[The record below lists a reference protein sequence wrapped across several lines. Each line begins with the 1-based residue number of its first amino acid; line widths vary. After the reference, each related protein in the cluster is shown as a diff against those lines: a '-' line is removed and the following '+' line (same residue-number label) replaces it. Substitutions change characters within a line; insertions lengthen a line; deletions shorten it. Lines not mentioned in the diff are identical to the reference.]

1 MVRKPKVAP
10 LRSQI
15 ARHLVSCAPDTV
27 RKALVADATFTR
39 EFGLSI
45 AKTLHFNSTLAVD
58 AEQFANAL
66 KKILAGKSS
75 ARIGVRTGK
84 PITFK
89 GKLGKDGSVTL
100 STKDISV
107 TDDNGGVLAP
117 QKGVRTKAIERLLRE
132 TLLPSGRAAFWRALV
147 KKRLLSS
154 SEFLDLIDECRAV
167 PEALH
172 ERIQQTR
179 TLSLDTLVP
188 SEPAYYR
195 ALLPEP
201 HADQAY
207 DRYLRDTLTNER
219 VYQLGMNMALA
230 PTRISISGLSQSLI
244 PFDLVKS
251 LGTTDLEILI
261 GREDP
266 FSLLFVFEVATRRV
280 PSDPSFIEIGT
291 KALDRLFGDRAEA
304 RARAALFS
312 ACAVLSVVG
321 LQRVAAVRSLP
332 LFWRRLLAFTHAGVL
347 TNALGSNLQRAEEF
361 NKWAFDQFGPR
372 FFWASL
378 AERRLAPRWWPE
390 WVDPS
395 GLYAEFVGRALFALH
410 AIPEPQ
416 RPAEWQRVICG
427 LQQELADRQQYA
439 QMLFPGPVDDF
450 QFSQGQLDPVIF
462 NQAVEAL
469 NKSLPLDEIPGL
481 LPFLYSAKMSS
492 QHVSLVSASLTNTI
506 EPENPKEIPAF
517 VNALQAASQAAV
529 ANRSVTIADAVAEKA
544 LAVFQRAD
552 RIGQEKLLCIVV
564 DAANA
569 MLDEHQHLS
578 WLGERLERVAFSCH
592 TTEQAELVSAVIE
605 QLFHVDPRHR
615 PYLSRARA
623 AAELFLRREVQA
635 G

>member
-1 MVRKPKVAP
+1 MARKPKVAP

-15 ARHLVSCAPDTV
+15 AAHLVSCAPDTV
-27 RKALVADATFTR
+27 RKALVADRTFTR
-39 EFGLSI
+39 EFGLPI
-45 AKTLHFNSTLAVD
+45 ARTLHFSSTLGVD

-66 KKILAGKSS
+66 KKILAGQSS
-75 ARIGVRTGK
+75 ARVAVRAGK

-89 GKLGKDGSVTL
+89 GKPGKDGSVTL
-100 STKDISV
+100 TTKGVSI

-117 QKGVRTKAIERLLRE
+117 KKSVRIKAVERLLGE
-132 TLLPSGRAAFWRALV
+132 TLLPSCRAAFWRDLV
-147 KKRLLSS
+147 KQRSLSS

-172 ERIQQTR
+172 ERIRQTR
-179 TLSLDTLVP
+179 TLSLNALVP
-188 SEPAYYR
+188 SELAYYR

-201 HADQAY
+201 NVNQAY
-207 DRYLRDTLTNER
+207 DAYLRDTLTNER
-219 VYQLGMNMALA
+219 AYQLGMNVRLA
-230 PTRISISGLSQSLI
+230 SARISISSLSQSLI
-244 PFDLVKS
+244 PFDLLKTMGV
-251 LGTTDLEILI
+251 TDLETLI

-266 FSLLFVFEVATRRV
+266 FSLLFAFEVATRRA

-291 KALDRLFGDRAEA
+291 KALDKLFDDRA

-321 LQRVAAVRSLP
+321 LQRIAAVRRAP

-347 TNALGSNLQRAEEF
+347 TNALGGNLQRAKGF
-361 NKWAFDQFGPR
+361 NKWAFDQFGIR

-395 GLYAEFVGRALFALH
+395 CLYAEFVGRALFALN

-416 RPAEWQRVICG
+416 RPAQWQTVIQD
-427 LQQELADRQQYA
+427 LQQELADRKQYA
-439 QMLFPGPVDDF
+439 QMFFPGPVDDF
-450 QFSQGQLDPVIF
+450 QFNQGQLDPAIF

-481 LPFLYSAKMSS
+481 LPFLYSARMSP
-492 QHVSLVSASLTNTI
+492 QHVSLVGASLANTV
-506 EPENPKEIPAF
+506 EPDNAKEIPGF
-517 VNALQAASQAAV
+517 VNALQAAAQAAA
-529 ANRSVTIADAVAEKA
+529 ANRAVTIADAVVEKA

-552 RIGQEKLLCIVV
+552 RIGQEKLLCIIV

-578 WLGERLERVAFSCH
+578 WLGERLERLAFQCL
-592 TTEQAELVSAVIE
+592 TTEQADLVSGTIE
-605 QLFHVDPRHR
+605 WLFHVDPRYR

-623 AAELFLRREVQA
+623 TAELFRRREVQL